1 MFMTPLTEFEYYWE
15 KAEFQDPVS
24 HRMHAENYKKGIRDS
39 IAFDEQYQK
48 EAEEE
53 LKRKDSSGKH
63 IQFEDDGQAF
73 VINGKRFDMREFLGK
88 DNND

>member
-1 MFMTPLTEFEYYWE
+1 MTEFEYYWE

-24 HRMHAENYKKGIRDS
+24 HRAHVENYKKGIRDS

-53 LKRKDSSGKH
+53 LKKEDLPGKL
-63 IQFEDDGQAF
+63 IQFEDNGRRF
-73 VINGKRFDMREFLGK
+73 TINGKRFDMREFLGEGGEK
-88 DNND
+88 

>member
-24 HRMHAENYKKGIRDS
+24 HRMHVENYKRGIRDS

-53 LKRKDSSGKH
+53 LKRDNLSEKR
-63 IQFEDDGQAF
+63 IQFEDDGMVF
-73 VINGKRFDMREFLGK
+73 TINGKRFDMREFLGEGGEK
-88 DNND
+88 

>member
-24 HRMHAENYKKGIRDS
+24 HRAHVENYKKGIRDY
-39 IAFDEQYQK
+39 IAIDDQYQK

-53 LKRKDSSGKH
+53 LKKEDLSEKC
-63 IQFEDDGQAF
+63 IQFEDDGMGF
-73 VINGKRFDMREFLGK
+73 TINGKRFDMREFLGEGGEK
-88 DNND
+88 

>member
-1 MFMTPLTEFEYYWE
+1 MTDSEYYWE

-24 HRMHAENYKKGIRDS
+24 HRIHVDNYKRGIRDS

-53 LKRKDSSGKH
+53 LEKELLLNGTT
-63 IQFEDDGQAF
+63 
-73 VINGKRFDMREFLGK
+73 INCNK
-88 DNND
+88 

>member
-24 HRMHAENYKKGIRDS
+24 HRAHVEKYKRGIRDS

-53 LKRKDSSGKH
+53 LKREDLSEKR
-63 IQFEDDGQAF
+63 IQFEDDGMGF
-73 VINGKRFDMREFLGK
+73 TINGKRFDMREFLGK
-88 DNND
+88 DE

>member
-1 MFMTPLTEFEYYWE
+1 MTDSEYYWE

-24 HRMHAENYKKGIRDS
+24 HRMHVDNYKRGIRDS

-53 LKRKDSSGKH
+53 MKRELLLNGTTIDCGK
-63 IQFEDDGQAF
+63 
-73 VINGKRFDMREFLGK
+73 
-88 DNND
+88 